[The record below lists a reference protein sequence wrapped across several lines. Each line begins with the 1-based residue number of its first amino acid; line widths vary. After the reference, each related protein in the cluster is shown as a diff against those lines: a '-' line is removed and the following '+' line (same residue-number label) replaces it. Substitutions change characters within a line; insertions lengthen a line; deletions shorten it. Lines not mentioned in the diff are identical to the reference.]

1 MGVYE
6 EVKREDFDVVLFAT
20 ESKVELLEEIRD
32 KVETTGVM
40 MAILEGGLE
49 DIEGFFGILIGV
61 EMGMKEDFATLAEA

>member
-1 MGVYE
+1 
-6 EVKREDFDVVLFAT
+6 
-20 ESKVELLEEIRD
+20 
-32 KVETTGVM
+32 